1 MSAVRII
8 IFAKAPQA
16 GRAKTRL
23 IPALGG
29 EGAARLA
36 QRMLQATLALLQAIS
51 ANTRG
56 WLCRKPSRT

>member
-16 GRAKTRL
+16 GRAKAPL
-23 IPALGG
+23 VPALGR

-36 QRMLQATLALLQAIS
+36 PRMLQATLATA
-51 ANTRG
+51 
-56 WLCRKPSRT
+56 